1 MRNMSLIDVAGY
13 LLILSGIM
21 HVISFVIGGFSY
33 NANGGGLAPVGLLFI
48 ALGYAL
54 QRTEWRWL
62 GYVTYLGVGIGVSL
76 VMRQVF
82 VSTTAPA
89 WWYVLILAVDV
100 AAVVALF
107 WFLWRSPKQ
116 ADPA

>member
-13 LLILSGIM
+13 LLMLSGAM
-21 HVISFVIGGFSY
+21 HVIAFVIGRFSE
-33 NANGGGLAPVGLLFI
+33 NAGGLAPVGLLFI

-62 GYVTYLGVGIGVSL
+62 GYVTYLGVGIGVSI

-107 WFLWRSPKQ
+107 WFLWRSPK
-116 ADPA
+116 PAG

>member
-13 LLILSGIM
+13 LLMLSGAM
-21 HVISFVIGGFSY
+21 HIIAFVIGGFAY
-33 NANGGGLAPVGLLFI
+33 GAGGLAPVGLLFI

-62 GYVTYLGVGIGVSL
+62 GYVTYLGVGIGVSI

-107 WFLWRSPKQ
+107 WFLWRSPK
-116 ADPA
+116 PAS